1 MEEIENSL
9 MILFLSDCKI
19 ISQVEEIAGEIGDPN
34 CKLTEPFVIN
44 NDDTLTPWMVEY
56 TDQNTFMI
64 HSDKILN
71 YETQTKIHRKVQ
83 IIVGVNVKSFLY

>member
-44 NDDTLTPWMVEY
+44 NDYTLTPWMVEY

-64 HSDKILN
+64 HSDKILTIMKPKQK
-71 YETQTKIHRKVQ
+71 YIEKY
-83 IIVGVNVKSFLY
+83 KSLLE

>member
-1 MEEIENSL
+1 MDEIENSL

-19 ISQVEEIAGEIGDPN
+19 ISQIQEIDGEIGDPN

-44 NDDTLTPWMVEY
+44 DDDTLTPWMVEY

-64 HSDKILN
+64 HSDKILTIMKPKQKFIEK
-71 YETQTKIHRKVQ
+71 Y
-83 IIVGVNVKSFLY
+83 KSLLE

>member
-1 MEEIENSL
+1 MEETENSI
-9 MILFLSDCKI
+9 MILFLDDCKI
-19 ISQVEEIAGEIGDPN
+19 ISQIEEIVGEIGDPN

-64 HSDKILN
+64 HSDKILTIMKPKQK
-71 YETQTKIHRKVQ
+71 YIEKY
-83 IIVGVNVKSFLY
+83 KSLLE

>member
-19 ISQVEEIAGEIGDPN
+19 ISKVEEIAGEIGDPN

-44 NDDTLTPWMVEY
+44 NDYTLTPWMVEY

-64 HSDKILN
+64 HSDKILTIMKPKQK
-71 YETQTKIHRKVQ
+71 YIEKY
-83 IIVGVNVKSFLY
+83 KSLLE

>member
-19 ISQVEEIAGEIGDPN
+19 ISQIEEIAGEIGDPN

-44 NDDTLTPWMVEY
+44 SDDTLTPWMIEY

-64 HSDKILN
+64 HSDKILTIMKPKQK
-71 YETQTKIHRKVQ
+71 YIEKY
-83 IIVGVNVKSFLY
+83 KSLLE

>member
-1 MEEIENSL
+1 MEETENSII
-9 MILFLSDCKI
+9 ILFLDDCKI
-19 ISQVEEIAGEIGDPN
+19 ISQIEEIVGEIGDPN

-64 HSDKILN
+64 HSDKILTIMKPKQK
-71 YETQTKIHRKVQ
+71 YIEKY
-83 IIVGVNVKSFLY
+83 KSLLE

>member
-64 HSDKILN
+64 HSDKILTIMKPKQK
-71 YETQTKIHRKVQ
+71 YIEKY
-83 IIVGVNVKSFLY
+83 KSLLE

>member
-1 MEEIENSL
+1 MEESENSL

-64 HSDKILN
+64 HSDKILTIMKPKQK
-71 YETQTKIHRKVQ
+71 YIEKY
-83 IIVGVNVKSFLY
+83 KSLLE